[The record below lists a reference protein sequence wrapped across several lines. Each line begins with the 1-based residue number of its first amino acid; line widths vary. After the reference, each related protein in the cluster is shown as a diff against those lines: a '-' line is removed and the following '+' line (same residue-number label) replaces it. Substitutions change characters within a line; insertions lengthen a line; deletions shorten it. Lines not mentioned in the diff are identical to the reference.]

1 VTLILPRVAN
11 DVVGRAEIQ
20 HTLAA
25 ALDGAVD
32 GRAATLVVEGEAGSG
47 KTLLMQ
53 WLMEHAAER
62 GVLTVAARPVEGE
75 AQLPLAVMTDVLRP
89 LRGWAPRLL
98 PEQRDVLEAA
108 AGGVG
113 EASTDRLLLAAATLA
128 LLAAVAEDTP
138 VLLVVDDA
146 HWADPTSGR
155 ALSFA
160 LRRLLADR
168 VLAVLTRR
176 PTEELRIAG
185 PWEPLELR
193 GLTEPDIAALI
204 EVRTGVTP
212 PPGVVERIRD
222 ETLGNPLAVSH
233 LAERLPVDALAGA
246 SPLPITLPLQE
257 VARRTFAGLVRALP
271 AGTRSAL
278 TVVAAAGSAAARIA
292 PSALRVCGLDVD
304 DLGPAEEAGLITGGS
319 GSVEFGHP
327 LYRATALEVAG
338 AAAVRRAHA
347 ALAEAARGRDPQR
360 HAWHLGLSV
369 LGTDEAAAAVVEA
382 AAAAAERRVGA
393 AATVGMRALAVTLSP
408 PGPGC
413 DRRELDSVR
422 ALVAAGHHAEAR
434 DRLQQLL
441 DADGIADDVRAD
453 AFHQLA
459 RLMLWDTPLDS
470 QPVAAHIPDDLPPR
484 QMSAT
489 LAVAA
494 LRARNMAELRR
505 FGDLARAA
513 HEAIRPLA
521 DGTSPTNRAAAAPA
535 PRTPAP
541 PLAQPTSPPLAHL
554 PPPRRRRRPRP
565 SHTCRRWR
573 SRRPRPS
580 HTCRRGAGAAR
591 RQRPCRSRRRRGYAW
606 CGWCRLCRRRPAA
619 APDAGAGAACSAA
632 AAPASAPA
640 AHVATGGAPGAPGA
654 ADAVSTAAG
663 AAAAVPAP
671 RAAPAPHV
679 AVPAPRAAFA
689 AVAAAAAGSDAV
701 VAAADAAVAAAG
713 GVVDDA
719 GVAADVAETLVLL
732 PTLSLVAESELVVG
746 EHRGSAVDDAVAR
759 VRRLLAAA
767 RGAEPTASAVRRGL
781 VAMLDDL
788 AGSPAQ
794 MLTWTSAIDL
804 ADELLTLWLSAARA
818 RPASVAYLLMARTE
832 LSGWTG
838 DLRGGL
844 AAADRA
850 IEVSEE
856 VGSHA
861 LTGWTHVFAARL
873 CAAAGNEQDCLA
885 HRDAGIALGD
895 RSGRARPA
903 RLGHA
908 RPGAPA
914 ALHRPGRRGRRGA
927 HAGGRDRERDRVRG
941 RAGDPLA
948 ARLDRGAGPRGPGRA
963 GRGGAAELGG
973 HPARR
978 ARRMAPRHRRPH
990 PGAGGRRVGRRRAAQ
1005 RVGGRRAGRDPDR
1018 GGARPARRR
1027 VRAAPTPQA
1036 RRVAGH
1042 AEAGDGDVRPGRC
1055 ARLAGCRGERAHRS
1069 ARAGRPRPH
1078 RWPHRAGDAGGAGD
1092 RGGRDQPAGR
1102 DPALLQP
1109 QDDRVPPHARVR
1121 QARRT
1126 VSRRAGGPDG
1136 DPGAARGGVTST

>member
-535 PRTPAP
+535 PRTPA
-541 PLAQPTSPPLAHL
+541 A
-554 PPPRRRRRPRP
+554 
-565 SHTCRRWR
+565 
-573 SRRPRPS
+573 
-580 HTCRRGAGAAR
+580 
-591 RQRPCRSRRRRGYAW
+591 
-606 CGWCRLCRRRPAA
+606 
-619 APDAGAGAACSAA
+619 AGAGAAV
-632 AAPASAPA
+632 P
-640 AHVATGGAPGAPGA
+640 
-654 ADAVSTAAG
+654 TA
-663 AAAAVPAP
+663 
-671 RAAPAPHV
+671 RAAI
-679 AVPAPRAAFA
+679 
-689 AVAAAAAGSDAV
+689 DADQ
-701 VAAADAAVAAAG
+701 A
-713 GVVDDA
+713 
-719 GVAADVAETLVLL
+719 
-732 PTLSLVAESELVVG
+732 
-746 EHRGSAVDDAVAR
+746 
-759 VRRLLAAA
+759 
-767 RGAEPTASAVRRGL
+767 
-781 VAMLDDL
+781 
-788 AGSPAQ
+788 
-794 MLTWTSAIDL
+794 
-804 ADELLTLWLSAARA
+804 
-818 RPASVAYLLMARTE
+818 
-832 LSGWTG
+832 
-838 DLRGGL
+838 GL
-844 AAADRA
+844 ASIPER
-850 IEVSEE
+850 
-856 VGSHA
+856 
-861 LTGWTHVFAARL
+861 
-873 CAAAGNEQDCLA
+873 
-885 HRDAGIALGD
+885 
-895 RSGRARPA
+895 
-903 RLGHA
+903 
-908 RPGAPA
+908 
-914 ALHRPGRRGRRGA
+914 
-927 HAGGRDRERDRVRG
+927 RDRVC
-941 RAGDPLA
+941 RAKID
-948 ARLDRGAGPRGPGRA
+948 
-963 GRGGAAELGG
+963 AEDSC
-973 HPARR
+973 
-978 ARRMAPRHRRPH
+978 HR
-990 PGAGGRRVGRRRAAQ
+990 VC
-1005 RVGGRRAGRDPDR
+1005 
-1018 GGARPARRR
+1018 
-1027 VRAAPTPQA
+1027 
-1036 RRVAGH
+1036 
-1042 AEAGDGDVRPGRC
+1042 E
-1055 ARLAGCRGERAHRS
+1055 S
-1069 ARAGRPRPH
+1069 
-1078 RWPHRAGDAGGAGD
+1078 
-1092 RGGRDQPAGR
+1092 
-1102 DPALLQP
+1102 
-1109 QDDRVPPHARVR
+1109 PP
-1121 QARRT
+1121 
-1126 VSRRAGGPDG
+1126 
-1136 DPGAARGGVTST
+1136 

>member
-1 VTLILPRVAN
+1 MTLILPRVAN

-128 LLAAVAEDTP
+128 LLATVAEDTP

-160 LRRLLADR
+160 VRRLLADR

-204 EVRTGVTP
+204 EGRTGVTP

-271 AGTRSAL
+271 EGTRSAL

-292 PSALRVCGLDVD
+292 PSALRVCGLDVA
-304 DLGPAEEAGLITGGS
+304 DLVPAEEAGLIIGGS

-338 AAAVRRAHA
+338 PAAVRQAHA

-535 PRTPAP
+535 PRTPGAAAGAADVPAP
-541 PLAQPTSPPLAHL
+541 RTPAAAA
-554 PPPRRRRRPRP
+554 
-565 SHTCRRWR
+565 
-573 SRRPRPS
+573 
-580 HTCRRGAGAAR
+580 GAGAPAADPAASAPAAPVAAAGTPGAAGAVAPADAR
-591 RQRPCRSRRRRGYAW
+591 
-606 CGWCRLCRRRPAA
+606 AA

-895 RSGRARPA
+895 R
-903 RLGHA
+903 LGE
-908 RPGAPA
+908 P
-914 ALHRPGRRGRRGA
+914 
-927 HAGGRDRERDRVRG
+927 
-941 RAGDPLA
+941 
-948 ARLDRGAGPRGPGRA
+948 GPRVWGMHAQGHLLLSTGRVAEAVEALTPVAAIASAIEFA
-963 GRGGAAELGG
+963 G
-973 HPARR
+973 
-978 ARRMAPRHRRPH
+978 
-990 PGAGGRRVGRRRAAQ
+990 
-1005 RVGGRRAGRDPDR
+1005 
-1018 GGARPARRR
+1018 
-1027 VRAAPTPQA
+1027 VRAIPWQPDWI
-1036 RRVAGH
+1036 
-1042 AEAGDGDVRPGRC
+1042 EA
-1055 ARLAGCRGERAHRS
+1055 L
-1069 ARAGRPRPH
+1069 ARAGQDEQAAAALQSWVATLPAEPDEWHRGIVARTRVLVDGESAVDQLLSALEDGALAATPIEEARAQLVAGSALRRRRRPAASQDMLK
-1078 RWPHRAGDAGGAGD
+1078 RATATFARVGALGWLAAAESELTGQRGQADRDPTGGLTVQEMRVAQEIAAGATNRQAATRLFCSPKTIEYHLTRVYAKLGVRSRAAL
-1092 RGGRDQPAGR
+1092 AGR
-1102 DPALLQP
+1102 MATL
-1109 QDDRVPPHARVR
+1109 VPPAE
-1121 QARRT
+1121 A
-1126 VSRRAGGPDG
+1126 
-1136 DPGAARGGVTST
+1136 

>member
-1 VTLILPRVAN
+1 MTLILPRVAN

-204 EVRTGVTP
+204 AGRRGVSP
-212 PPGVVERIRD
+212 PPGVVARIRD

-535 PRTPAP
+535 PRTPGAAAGAADVPAP
-541 PLAQPTSPPLAHL
+541 RTPAAASA
-554 PPPRRRRRPRP
+554 
-565 SHTCRRWR
+565 
-573 SRRPRPS
+573 
-580 HTCRRGAGAAR
+580 GAGAGAPAADPAASAPAAPVAAAGTPGAAGAVSAADAR
-591 RQRPCRSRRRRGYAW
+591 
-606 CGWCRLCRRRPAA
+606 AA
-619 APDAGAGAACSAA
+619 APDAGAGAACSAG

-895 RSGRARPA
+895 R
-903 RLGHA
+903 LGE
-908 RPGAPA
+908 P
-914 ALHRPGRRGRRGA
+914 
-927 HAGGRDRERDRVRG
+927 
-941 RAGDPLA
+941 
-948 ARLDRGAGPRGPGRA
+948 GPRVWGMHAQGHLLLSTGRVAEAVEALTPVAAIASAIEFA
-963 GRGGAAELGG
+963 G
-973 HPARR
+973 
-978 ARRMAPRHRRPH
+978 
-990 PGAGGRRVGRRRAAQ
+990 
-1005 RVGGRRAGRDPDR
+1005 
-1018 GGARPARRR
+1018 
-1027 VRAAPTPQA
+1027 VRAIPWQPDWI
-1036 RRVAGH
+1036 
-1042 AEAGDGDVRPGRC
+1042 EA
-1055 ARLAGCRGERAHRS
+1055 L
-1069 ARAGRPRPH
+1069 ARAGQDEQAAAALQSWVATLPAEPDEWHRGIVARTRVLVDGESAVDELLSALEDGALAATPIEEARAQLVAGSALRRRRRPAASQDMLK
-1078 RWPHRAGDAGGAGD
+1078 RATATFARVGALGWLAAAESELTGQRGQADRDPTGGLTVQEMRVAQEIAAGATNRQAATRLFCSPKTIEYHLTRVYAKLGVRSRAAL
-1092 RGGRDQPAGR
+1092 AGR
-1102 DPALLQP
+1102 MATL
-1109 QDDRVPPHARVR
+1109 VPPAE
-1121 QARRT
+1121 A
-1126 VSRRAGGPDG
+1126 
-1136 DPGAARGGVTST
+1136 

>member
-535 PRTPAP
+535 PRTPGAAAGAADVPAP
-541 PLAQPTSPPLAHL
+541 RTPAAAA
-554 PPPRRRRRPRP
+554 
-565 SHTCRRWR
+565 
-573 SRRPRPS
+573 
-580 HTCRRGAGAAR
+580 GAGAPAADPAASAPAAPVAAAGTPGAAGAVSPADAR
-591 RQRPCRSRRRRGYAW
+591 
-606 CGWCRLCRRRPAA
+606 AA

-895 RSGRARPA
+895 RLGEPGPRVWGMHAQGHLLLSTGRVAEAVEALTPVAAIASAIEFAGVRAIPWQPDWIEALARA
-903 RLGHA
+903 GQDEQA
-908 RPGAPA
+908 AA
-914 ALHRPGRRGRRGA
+914 ALQSWVATLPAEPDEWHRGIVARTRVLVDGESAVDELLSALEDGA
-927 HAGGRDRERDRVRG
+927 
-941 RAGDPLA
+941 L
-948 ARLDRGAGPRGPGRA
+948 
-963 GRGGAAELGG
+963 
-973 HPARR
+973 
-978 ARRMAPRHRRPH
+978 
-990 PGAGGRRVGRRRAAQ
+990 
-1005 RVGGRRAGRDPDR
+1005 
-1018 GGARPARRR
+1018 
-1027 VRAAPTPQA
+1027 APTPIEEARAQLVAGSALRRRRRPAASQDMLKRATATFARVGALGWLAAAESELTGQRGQA
-1036 RRVAGH
+1036 DRDPTGGLTVQEMRVAQEIAAGATNRQAATRLFCSPKTIEYH
-1042 AEAGDGDVRPGRC
+1042 LTRVYAKLGVRSRAALAGRMATLVPPAEA
-1055 ARLAGCRGERAHRS
+1055 
-1069 ARAGRPRPH
+1069 
-1078 RWPHRAGDAGGAGD
+1078 
-1092 RGGRDQPAGR
+1092 
-1102 DPALLQP
+1102 
-1109 QDDRVPPHARVR
+1109 
-1121 QARRT
+1121 
-1126 VSRRAGGPDG
+1126 
-1136 DPGAARGGVTST
+1136 

>member
-1 VTLILPRVAN
+1 VTLILPRAAN

-204 EVRTGVTP
+204 EGRTGVTP

-521 DGTSPTNRAAAAPA
+521 DRTSPTNRAAAAPA
-535 PRTPAP
+535 PRAPA
-541 PLAQPTSPPLAHL
+541 A
-554 PPPRRRRRPRP
+554 
-565 SHTCRRWR
+565 
-573 SRRPRPS
+573 
-580 HTCRRGAGAAR
+580 AGAADVPAVR
-591 RQRPCRSRRRRGYAW
+591 T
-606 CGWCRLCRRRPAA
+606 PAA
-619 APDAGAGAACSAA
+619 AGAGAGAAVPTPRAAIDAVAGASAA
-632 AAPASAPA
+632 P
-640 AHVATGGAPGAPGA
+640 
-654 ADAVSTAAG
+654 
-663 AAAAVPAP
+663 AAAAVGASAVPAAAAVGASAVP
-671 RAAPAPHV
+671 AAAAVGASAVPAAGVPSAAAGAPA
-679 AVPAPRAAFA
+679 APRAAFA
-689 AVAAAAAGSDAV
+689 AAAAAAAAAGAR
-701 VAAADAAVAAAG
+701 AVAAAAEAAAAEAAAE

-895 RSGRARPA
+895 R
-903 RLGHA
+903 LGE
-908 RPGAPA
+908 P
-914 ALHRPGRRGRRGA
+914 
-927 HAGGRDRERDRVRG
+927 
-941 RAGDPLA
+941 
-948 ARLDRGAGPRGPGRA
+948 GPRVWGMHAQGHLLLSTGRVAEAVEALTPVAAIASAIEFA
-963 GRGGAAELGG
+963 G
-973 HPARR
+973 
-978 ARRMAPRHRRPH
+978 
-990 PGAGGRRVGRRRAAQ
+990 
-1005 RVGGRRAGRDPDR
+1005 
-1018 GGARPARRR
+1018 
-1027 VRAAPTPQA
+1027 VRAIPWQPDWI
-1036 RRVAGH
+1036 
-1042 AEAGDGDVRPGRC
+1042 EA
-1055 ARLAGCRGERAHRS
+1055 L
-1069 ARAGRPRPH
+1069 ARAGQDEQAAAALQSWVATLPAEPDEWHRGIVARTRVLVDGESAVDELLSALEDGALAATPIEEARAQLVAGSALRRRRRPAASQDMLK
-1078 RWPHRAGDAGGAGD
+1078 RATATFARVGALGWLAAAESELTGQRGQADRDPTGGLTVQEMRVAQEIAAGATNRQAATRLFCSPKTIEYHLTRVYAKLGVRSRAAL
-1092 RGGRDQPAGR
+1092 AGR
-1102 DPALLQP
+1102 MATL
-1109 QDDRVPPHARVR
+1109 VPPAE
-1121 QARRT
+1121 A
-1126 VSRRAGGPDG
+1126 
-1136 DPGAARGGVTST
+1136 

>member
-1 VTLILPRVAN
+1 MTLILPRAAN

-204 EVRTGVTP
+204 EGRTGVTP

-521 DGTSPTNRAAAAPA
+521 DRTSPTNRAAAAPA
-535 PRTPAP
+535 PRAPA
-541 PLAQPTSPPLAHL
+541 AA
-554 PPPRRRRRPRP
+554 
-565 SHTCRRWR
+565 
-573 SRRPRPS
+573 
-580 HTCRRGAGAAR
+580 AGAADVPAPR
-591 RQRPCRSRRRRGYAW
+591 T
-606 CGWCRLCRRRPAA
+606 PAA
-619 APDAGAGAACSAA
+619 AGAGAGAGAAVPTPRAAIDAVAGASAAPPAAADGASAVPAAAADGASAVPAAAADGASAVPAAAADGASAVPAAGVPSAA
-632 AAPASAPA
+632 AGAPA
-640 AHVATGGAPGAPGA
+640 
-654 ADAVSTAAG
+654 
-663 AAAAVPAP
+663 
-671 RAAPAPHV
+671 
-679 AVPAPRAAFA
+679 APRAAFA
-689 AVAAAAAGSDAV
+689 AAAAAAAGAR
-701 VAAADAAVAAAG
+701 AVAAAAEAAAAEAAAE

-895 RSGRARPA
+895 R
-903 RLGHA
+903 LGE
-908 RPGAPA
+908 P
-914 ALHRPGRRGRRGA
+914 
-927 HAGGRDRERDRVRG
+927 
-941 RAGDPLA
+941 
-948 ARLDRGAGPRGPGRA
+948 GPRVWGMHAQGHLLLSTGRVAEAVEALTPVAAIASAIEFA
-963 GRGGAAELGG
+963 G
-973 HPARR
+973 
-978 ARRMAPRHRRPH
+978 
-990 PGAGGRRVGRRRAAQ
+990 
-1005 RVGGRRAGRDPDR
+1005 
-1018 GGARPARRR
+1018 
-1027 VRAAPTPQA
+1027 VRAIPWQPDWI
-1036 RRVAGH
+1036 
-1042 AEAGDGDVRPGRC
+1042 EA
-1055 ARLAGCRGERAHRS
+1055 L
-1069 ARAGRPRPH
+1069 ARAGQDEQAAAALQSWVATLPAEPDEWHRGIVARTRVLVDGESAVDELLSALEDGALAATPIEEARAQLVAGSALRRRRRPAASQDMLK
-1078 RWPHRAGDAGGAGD
+1078 RATATFARVGALGWLAAAESELTGQRGQADRDPTGGLTVQEMRVAQEIAAGATNRQAATRLFCSPKTIEYHLTRVYAKLGVRSRAAL
-1092 RGGRDQPAGR
+1092 AGR
-1102 DPALLQP
+1102 MATL
-1109 QDDRVPPHARVR
+1109 VPPAE
-1121 QARRT
+1121 A
-1126 VSRRAGGPDG
+1126 
-1136 DPGAARGGVTST
+1136 

>member
-338 AAAVRRAHA
+338 AAAVRQAHA

-535 PRTPAP
+535 PRTPGAAAGAADVPAP
-541 PLAQPTSPPLAHL
+541 RTPAAAA
-554 PPPRRRRRPRP
+554 
-565 SHTCRRWR
+565 
-573 SRRPRPS
+573 
-580 HTCRRGAGAAR
+580 GAGAPAADPAASAPAAPVAAAGTPGAAGAVAPADAR
-591 RQRPCRSRRRRGYAW
+591 
-606 CGWCRLCRRRPAA
+606 AA

-895 RSGRARPA
+895 R
-903 RLGHA
+903 LGE
-908 RPGAPA
+908 P
-914 ALHRPGRRGRRGA
+914 
-927 HAGGRDRERDRVRG
+927 
-941 RAGDPLA
+941 
-948 ARLDRGAGPRGPGRA
+948 GPRVWGMHAQGHLLLSTGRVAEAVEALTPVAAIASAIEFA
-963 GRGGAAELGG
+963 G
-973 HPARR
+973 
-978 ARRMAPRHRRPH
+978 
-990 PGAGGRRVGRRRAAQ
+990 
-1005 RVGGRRAGRDPDR
+1005 
-1018 GGARPARRR
+1018 
-1027 VRAAPTPQA
+1027 VRAIPWQPDWI
-1036 RRVAGH
+1036 
-1042 AEAGDGDVRPGRC
+1042 EA
-1055 ARLAGCRGERAHRS
+1055 L
-1069 ARAGRPRPH
+1069 ARAGQDEQAAAALQSWVATLPAEPDEWHRGIVARTRVLVDGESAVDELLSALEDGALAATPIEEARAQLVAGSALRRRRRPAASQDMLK
-1078 RWPHRAGDAGGAGD
+1078 RATATFARVGALGWLAAAESELTGQRGQADRDPTGGLTVQEMRVAQEIAAGATNRQAATRLFCSPKTIEYHLTRVYAKLGVRSRAAL
-1092 RGGRDQPAGR
+1092 AGR
-1102 DPALLQP
+1102 MATL
-1109 QDDRVPPHARVR
+1109 VPPAE
-1121 QARRT
+1121 A
-1126 VSRRAGGPDG
+1126 
-1136 DPGAARGGVTST
+1136 

>member
-1 VTLILPRVAN
+1 MTLILPRAAN

-20 HTLAA
+20 HTLAV

-204 EVRTGVTP
+204 EGRTGVTP

-521 DGTSPTNRAAAAPA
+521 DGATSRPADKPAAPA
-535 PRTPAP
+535 AVDAPSASVASASAPADP
-541 PLAQPTSPPLAHL
+541 VADPAADPAVSAPAAPVAAAG
-554 PPPRRRRRPRP
+554 RP
-565 SHTCRRWR
+565 
-573 SRRPRPS
+573 
-580 HTCRRGAGAAR
+580 GAAGAVSPADAR
-591 RQRPCRSRRRRGYAW
+591 VD
-606 CGWCRLCRRRPAA
+606 
-619 APDAGAGAACSAA
+619 APDAGAGAADSAA

-640 AHVATGGAPGAPGA
+640 AHVATGGAPGAPRA

-663 AAAAVPAP
+663 PAAAVPAP
-671 RAAPAPHV
+671 RAAPASHV

-895 RSGRARPA
+895 R
-903 RLGHA
+903 LGE
-908 RPGAPA
+908 P
-914 ALHRPGRRGRRGA
+914 
-927 HAGGRDRERDRVRG
+927 
-941 RAGDPLA
+941 
-948 ARLDRGAGPRGPGRA
+948 GPRVWGMHAQGHLLLSTGRVAEAVEALTPVAAIASAIEFA
-963 GRGGAAELGG
+963 G
-973 HPARR
+973 
-978 ARRMAPRHRRPH
+978 
-990 PGAGGRRVGRRRAAQ
+990 
-1005 RVGGRRAGRDPDR
+1005 
-1018 GGARPARRR
+1018 
-1027 VRAAPTPQA
+1027 VRAIPWQPDWI
-1036 RRVAGH
+1036 
-1042 AEAGDGDVRPGRC
+1042 EA
-1055 ARLAGCRGERAHRS
+1055 L
-1069 ARAGRPRPH
+1069 ARAGQDEQAAAALQSWVATLPAEPDEWHRGIVARTRVLVDGESAVDQLLSALEDGALAATPIEEARAQLVAGSALRRRRRPAASQDMLK
-1078 RWPHRAGDAGGAGD
+1078 RATATFARVGALGWLAAAESELTGQRGQADRDPTGGLTVQEMRVAQEIAAGATNRQAATRLFCSPKTIEYHLTRVYAKLGVRSRAAL
-1092 RGGRDQPAGR
+1092 AGR
-1102 DPALLQP
+1102 MATL
-1109 QDDRVPPHARVR
+1109 VPPAE
-1121 QARRT
+1121 A
-1126 VSRRAGGPDG
+1126 
-1136 DPGAARGGVTST
+1136 

>member
-1 VTLILPRVAN
+1 MTLILPRVAN

-338 AAAVRRAHA
+338 AAAVRQAHA

-535 PRTPAP
+535 PRTPGAAAGAADVPAP
-541 PLAQPTSPPLAHL
+541 RTPAAAA
-554 PPPRRRRRPRP
+554 
-565 SHTCRRWR
+565 
-573 SRRPRPS
+573 
-580 HTCRRGAGAAR
+580 GAGAPAADPAASAPAAPVAAAGTPGAAGAVSPADAR
-591 RQRPCRSRRRRGYAW
+591 
-606 CGWCRLCRRRPAA
+606 AA

-895 RSGRARPA
+895 RLGEPGPRVWGMHAQGHLLLSTGRVAEAVEALTPVAAIASAIEFAGVRAIPWQPDWIEALARA
-903 RLGHA
+903 GQDEQA
-908 RPGAPA
+908 AA
-914 ALHRPGRRGRRGA
+914 ALQSWVVTLPAEPDDWHRGIVARTRVLVDGESAVDELLSALENGA
-927 HAGGRDRERDRVRG
+927 
-941 RAGDPLA
+941 L
-948 ARLDRGAGPRGPGRA
+948 
-963 GRGGAAELGG
+963 
-973 HPARR
+973 
-978 ARRMAPRHRRPH
+978 
-990 PGAGGRRVGRRRAAQ
+990 
-1005 RVGGRRAGRDPDR
+1005 
-1018 GGARPARRR
+1018 
-1027 VRAAPTPQA
+1027 APTPIEEARAQLVAGSALRRRRRPAASQDMLKRATATFARVGALGWLAAAESELTGQRGQA
-1036 RRVAGH
+1036 DRDPTGGLTVQEMRVAQEIAAGATNRQAATRLFCSPKTIEYH
-1042 AEAGDGDVRPGRC
+1042 LTRVYAKLGVRSRAALAGRMATLVPPAEA
-1055 ARLAGCRGERAHRS
+1055 
-1069 ARAGRPRPH
+1069 
-1078 RWPHRAGDAGGAGD
+1078 
-1092 RGGRDQPAGR
+1092 
-1102 DPALLQP
+1102 
-1109 QDDRVPPHARVR
+1109 
-1121 QARRT
+1121 
-1126 VSRRAGGPDG
+1126 
-1136 DPGAARGGVTST
+1136 

>member
-1 VTLILPRVAN
+1 MTLILPRAAN

-204 EVRTGVTP
+204 EGRTGVTP

-521 DGTSPTNRAAAAPA
+521 DRTSPTNRAAAAPA
-535 PRTPAP
+535 PRAPA
-541 PLAQPTSPPLAHL
+541 A
-554 PPPRRRRRPRP
+554 
-565 SHTCRRWR
+565 
-573 SRRPRPS
+573 
-580 HTCRRGAGAAR
+580 AGAADVPAPR
-591 RQRPCRSRRRRGYAW
+591 T
-606 CGWCRLCRRRPAA
+606 PAA
-619 APDAGAGAACSAA
+619 AAAGAGAGAAVPTPRAAIDAVAGASAAPPAAADGASAVPAAAADGASAVPAAAADGASAVPAAAADGASAVPAAGVPSAA
-632 AAPASAPA
+632 AGAPA
-640 AHVATGGAPGAPGA
+640 
-654 ADAVSTAAG
+654 
-663 AAAAVPAP
+663 
-671 RAAPAPHV
+671 
-679 AVPAPRAAFA
+679 APRAAFA
-689 AVAAAAAGSDAV
+689 AAAAAAAGAR
-701 VAAADAAVAAAG
+701 AVAAAAEAAAAEAAAE

-895 RSGRARPA
+895 R
-903 RLGHA
+903 LGE
-908 RPGAPA
+908 P
-914 ALHRPGRRGRRGA
+914 
-927 HAGGRDRERDRVRG
+927 
-941 RAGDPLA
+941 
-948 ARLDRGAGPRGPGRA
+948 GPRVWGMHAQGHLLLSTGRVAEAVEALTPVAAIASAIEFA
-963 GRGGAAELGG
+963 G
-973 HPARR
+973 
-978 ARRMAPRHRRPH
+978 
-990 PGAGGRRVGRRRAAQ
+990 
-1005 RVGGRRAGRDPDR
+1005 
-1018 GGARPARRR
+1018 
-1027 VRAAPTPQA
+1027 VRAIPWQPDWI
-1036 RRVAGH
+1036 
-1042 AEAGDGDVRPGRC
+1042 EA
-1055 ARLAGCRGERAHRS
+1055 L
-1069 ARAGRPRPH
+1069 ARAGQDEQAAAALQSWVATLPAEPDEWHRGIVARTRVLVDGESAVDELLSALEDGALAATPIEEARAQLVAGSALRRRRRPAASQDMLK
-1078 RWPHRAGDAGGAGD
+1078 RATATFARVGALGWLAAAESELTGQRGQADRDPTGGLTVQEMRVAQEIAAGATNRQAATRLFCSPKTIEYHLTRVYAKLGVRSRAAL
-1092 RGGRDQPAGR
+1092 AGR
-1102 DPALLQP
+1102 MATL
-1109 QDDRVPPHARVR
+1109 VPPAE
-1121 QARRT
+1121 A
-1126 VSRRAGGPDG
+1126 
-1136 DPGAARGGVTST
+1136 

>member
-1 VTLILPRVAN
+1 MTLILPRAAN

-128 LLAAVAEDTP
+128 LLATVAEDTP

-204 EVRTGVTP
+204 EGRTGVTP

-521 DGTSPTNRAAAAPA
+521 DRTSPTNRAAAAPA
-535 PRTPAP
+535 PRAPAAAAGAADVPAPRTPA
-541 PLAQPTSPPLAHL
+541 AAGA
-554 PPPRRRRRPRP
+554 
-565 SHTCRRWR
+565 
-573 SRRPRPS
+573 
-580 HTCRRGAGAAR
+580 GAGAAR
-591 RQRPCRSRRRRGYAW
+591 RPSAHRARAAIARRRG
-606 CGWCRLCRRRPAA
+606 RLRSPAA
-619 APDAGAGAACSAA
+619 AADGASAVPAAAADGASAVPAAAADGASAVPAAAADGASAVPAACVPSAA
-632 AAPASAPA
+632 AGAPA
-640 AHVATGGAPGAPGA
+640 
-654 ADAVSTAAG
+654 
-663 AAAAVPAP
+663 
-671 RAAPAPHV
+671 
-679 AVPAPRAAFA
+679 APRAAFA
-689 AVAAAAAGSDAV
+689 AAAAAAAGAR
-701 VAAADAAVAAAG
+701 AVAAAAEAAAAEAAAE

-895 RSGRARPA
+895 R
-903 RLGHA
+903 LGE
-908 RPGAPA
+908 P
-914 ALHRPGRRGRRGA
+914 
-927 HAGGRDRERDRVRG
+927 
-941 RAGDPLA
+941 
-948 ARLDRGAGPRGPGRA
+948 GPRVWGMHAQGHLLLSTGRVAEAVEALTPVAAIASAIEFA
-963 GRGGAAELGG
+963 G
-973 HPARR
+973 
-978 ARRMAPRHRRPH
+978 
-990 PGAGGRRVGRRRAAQ
+990 
-1005 RVGGRRAGRDPDR
+1005 
-1018 GGARPARRR
+1018 
-1027 VRAAPTPQA
+1027 VRAIPWQPDWI
-1036 RRVAGH
+1036 
-1042 AEAGDGDVRPGRC
+1042 EA
-1055 ARLAGCRGERAHRS
+1055 L
-1069 ARAGRPRPH
+1069 ARAGQDEQAAAALQSWVATLPAEPDEWHRGIVARTRVLVDGESAVDELLSALEDGALAATPIEEARAQLVAGSALRRRRRPAASQDMLK
-1078 RWPHRAGDAGGAGD
+1078 RATATFARVGALGWLAAAESELTGQRGQADRDPTGGLTVQEMRVAQEIAAGATNRQAATRLFCSPKTIEYHLTRVYAKLGVRSRAAL
-1092 RGGRDQPAGR
+1092 AGR
-1102 DPALLQP
+1102 MATL
-1109 QDDRVPPHARVR
+1109 VPPAE
-1121 QARRT
+1121 A
-1126 VSRRAGGPDG
+1126 
-1136 DPGAARGGVTST
+1136 